1 MKEQRFKF
9 DHHTAIYHGGGKYTL
24 IADEGYLMQ
33 SGTTQA
39 KQVVTKDYT
48 KWTAIEANEDDA
60 KKVEELEA
68 EKNRKAAATLGTI
81 FEMAHDMGKIA
92 DGDERMEALE
102 KKVMEKYPEC
112 DNEEKFP
119 PIAGV
124 IEIVRE
130 VGLEPIA
137 NAFDKAWFDEE
148 FTDILEAMPD
158 APEAEAPELTETAE
172 GEGEKT
178 ENETA
183 DGEGEKAE
191 TEAPAEDEKPAD
203 ETEAP
208 AEEPEKPSD
217 EQPAEE
223 QPKTKKSK
231 AAKAE

>member
-1 MKEQRFKF
+1 MKEDLKFKF
-9 DHHTAIYHGGGKYTL
+9 AHHTAIYHGGGKYTL

-33 SGTTQA
+33 SETTQA
-39 KQVVTKDYT
+39 KQVETKDYT
-48 KWTAIEANEDDA
+48 KWTTIEAPED
-60 KKVEELEA
+60 EA
-68 EKNRKAAATLGTI
+68 EKETEKNRKASVTLATI
-81 FEMAHDMGKIA
+81 FKMAHEMGKIA
-92 DGDERMEALE
+92 DGDERMEALD

-112 DNEEKFP
+112 DNEEICP
-119 PIAGV
+119 PIVGV

-137 NAFDKAWFDEE
+137 DAFDKAWNDEE

-158 APEAEAPELTETAE
+158 APESEAPELTETAD

-178 ENETA
+178 E
-183 DGEGEKAE
+183 
-191 TEAPAEDEKPAD
+191 TEAPAEEKT

-208 AEEPEKPSD
+208 AEEPEKPAD

-223 QPKTKKSK
+223 QPKTKKAK

>member
-1 MKEQRFKF
+1 MKEQKFKF

-39 KQVVTKDYT
+39 KQVEVKDYT
-48 KWTAIEANEDDA
+48 QWKAVEAPEDA
-60 KKVEELEA
+60 AEKEA
-68 EKNRKAAATLGTI
+68 EKNRKASETLGTI

-92 DGDERMEALE
+92 DGDERMDALE

-130 VGLEPIA
+130 VGLDPIA
-137 NAFDKAWFDEE
+137 DAFDKAWNGEE

-158 APEAEAPELTETAE
+158 DPEAEAPELTETAD
-172 GEGEKT
+172 GESEKT
-178 ENETA
+178 ETET
-183 DGEGEKAE
+183 
-191 TEAPAEDEKPAD
+191 PAEDEKTAD
-203 ETEAP
+203 ETESP
-208 AEEPEKPSD
+208 AEEPEKPAD

-223 QPKTKKSK
+223 QPKTKKAK

>member
-1 MKEQRFKF
+1 MKEQTFKF
-9 DHHTAIYHGGGKYTL
+9 DHHTAIYHGAGKYTL
-24 IADEGYLMQ
+24 IADDGYLMQ
-33 SGTTQA
+33 SGNTQA
-39 KQVVTKDYT
+39 EQVETKDYT
-48 KWTAIEANEDDA
+48 KWTAIEASEDDA
-60 KKVEELEA
+60 EKEA
-68 EKNRKAAATLGTI
+68 EKNRKASATLCTI

-92 DGDERMEALE
+92 DGDDRMEALD

-112 DNEEKFP
+112 DNEEICP

-137 NAFDKAWFDEE
+137 DAFDKAWNGEE

-172 GEGEKT
+172 DEGEKT
-178 ENETA
+178 
-183 DGEGEKAE
+183 E
-191 TEAPAEDEKPAD
+191 TEAPAEAEKPAD
-203 ETEAP
+203 E
-208 AEEPEKPSD
+208 
-217 EQPAEE
+217 QPADE

>member
-1 MKEQRFKF
+1 MKEQKFKF

-39 KQVVTKDYT
+39 KQVETKDYT
-48 KWTAIEANEDDA
+48 QWKAVEANEDDA
-60 KKVEELEA
+60 KKVAELEA
-68 EKNRKAAATLGTI
+68 EKNRKASATLGTI

-102 KKVMEKYPEC
+102 KKVTEKYPEC
-112 DNEEKFP
+112 DNEEKCP

-137 NAFDKAWFDEE
+137 DAFDKAWNDEE

-158 APEAEAPELTETAE
+158 APEAKAPELT
-172 GEGEKT
+172 
-178 ENETA
+178 ETA
-183 DGEGEKAE
+183 DGEGEKTE
-191 TEAPAEDEKPAD
+191 TKAPSEEEKPA
-203 ETEAP
+203 
-208 AEEPEKPSD
+208 D

>member
-1 MKEQRFKF
+1 MKEQKFKF
-9 DHHTAIYHGGGKYTL
+9 NHHTAIYHGGGKYTL

-48 KWTAIEANEDDA
+48 QWTAIEANEDDA

-68 EKNRKAAATLGTI
+68 EKNRKAAATLSTI

-112 DNEEKFP
+112 DNEEKYP

-137 NAFDKAWFDEE
+137 DAFDKAWNDEE

-158 APEAEAPELTETAE
+158 APEAEAPELTDS
-172 GEGEKT
+172 
-178 ENETA
+178 A
-183 DGEGEKAE
+183 DGEGEKTD
-191 TEAPAEDEKPAD
+191 TEAPAEDEKPD
-203 ETEAP
+203 EETEAP
-208 AEEPEKPSD
+208 AEEPEKPAD
-217 EQPAEE
+217 EQAADE

-231 AAKAE
+231 GAKAE

>member
-1 MKEQRFKF
+1 MKEQTFKF

-33 SGTTQA
+33 SGNTQA
-39 KQVVTKDYT
+39 EQVETKDYT
-48 KWTAIEANEDDA
+48 KWTAIEASEDDA
-60 KKVEELEA
+60 EKEA
-68 EKNRKAAATLGTI
+68 EKNRKASATLCTI

-92 DGDERMEALE
+92 DGDERMEALD

-112 DNEEKFP
+112 DNEEICP

-137 NAFDKAWFDEE
+137 DAFDKAWNDEE

-158 APEAEAPELTETAE
+158 APESEAPELTETAD

-178 ENETA
+178 E
-183 DGEGEKAE
+183 
-191 TEAPAEDEKPAD
+191 TEAPTEDEKPAD
-203 ETEAP
+203 ETETPAEEPEKTADETKAP
-208 AEEPEKPSD
+208 AEEPEKPAD
-217 EQPAEE
+217 EHPAEE
-223 QPKTKKSK
+223 QSKTKKSK

>member
-1 MKEQRFKF
+1 MKEQTFKF
-9 DHHTAIYHGGGKYTL
+9 DHHTAIYHGAGKYTL

-39 KQVVTKDYT
+39 KQVETKDYT
-48 KWTAIEANEDDA
+48 QWTAIEANEDDA

-68 EKNRKAAATLGTI
+68 EKNRKAAATLSTI

-92 DGDERMEALE
+92 DGDERMDALE

-112 DNEEKFP
+112 DNEEKYP

-137 NAFDKAWFDEE
+137 DAFDKAWNDEE

-158 APEAEAPELTETAE
+158 APEAEAPELTD
-172 GEGEKT
+172 
-178 ENETA
+178 TA
-183 DGEGEKAE
+183 DGEGEKTD
-191 TEAPAEDEKPAD
+191 TEAPAEDEKPD
-203 ETEAP
+203 EETEAP
-208 AEEPEKPSD
+208 AEEPEKPAD
-217 EQPAEE
+217 EQAADE

-231 AAKAE
+231 GAKAE

>member
-9 DHHTAIYHGGGKYTL
+9 DHHTVIYHGGGKYTL
-24 IADEGYLMQ
+24 IADQGYLMK

-48 KWTAIEANEDDA
+48 QWTAIEANEDDA
-60 KKVEELEA
+60 KKVAELEA

-102 KKVMEKYPEC
+102 KKVTEKYPEC
-112 DNEEKFP
+112 DNEEKCP

-137 NAFDKAWFDEE
+137 DAFDKAWNDED

-172 GEGEKT
+172 GEGENT
-178 ENETA
+178 ETA
-183 DGEGEKAE
+183 EGEGEKAE

-208 AEEPEKPSD
+208 AEEPEKPAD
-217 EQPAEE
+217 EQPADE

>member
-1 MKEQRFKF
+1 MKEQTFKF
-9 DHHTAIYHGGGKYTL
+9 DHHTAIYHGAGKYTL
-24 IADEGYLMQ
+24 IADDGYLMQ
-33 SGTTQA
+33 SGNTQA
-39 KQVVTKDYT
+39 EQVETKDYT
-48 KWTAIEANEDDA
+48 KWTASEASEDDA
-60 KKVEELEA
+60 EKEA
-68 EKNRKAAATLGTI
+68 EKNRKASATLCTI

-92 DGDERMEALE
+92 DGDERMEALD

-112 DNEEKFP
+112 DNEEICP

-137 NAFDKAWFDEE
+137 DAFDKAWNDED

-158 APEAEAPELTETAE
+158 APEAEAPELTETAD

-178 ENETA
+178 
-183 DGEGEKAE
+183 E

-208 AEEPEKPSD
+208 AEDQEKPAD